1 MTKEE
6 LASWALAN
14 GWQQIGDAICLVRPA
29 KPTEA
34 IVRLVFKA
42 TVAQIEIKKP
52 SGKWDKV
59 AGEAYAKIGRPNNT
73 GTRLLCVSGDVV
85 KPGYYEFPCGA
96 ITLGQLIYNVCGG
109 IRNGRRLK
117 AVIPGGSSAK
127 VLRAGEVFKIKEKD
141 SQGNMVDRE
150 VKLEDLR
157 MDFDSL
163 AAAGSMAGSGGVIV
177 MDDSRDM
184 VECLANISTFYAHES
199 CGQCTPCREGVLWLK
214 KILSRIADG
223 QGRDNDPG
231 LLKDVADRIAGRTIC
246 AFGEAAAWP
255 VQSFLGK
262 FKEEFQ
268 LRIRR
273 NGAAA
278 KRDTVSLTH

>member
-1 MTKEE
+1 
-6 LASWALAN
+6 
-14 GWQQIGDAICLVRPA
+14 
-29 KPTEA
+29 
-34 IVRLVFKA
+34 
-42 TVAQIEIKKP
+42 
-52 SGKWDKV
+52 
-59 AGEAYAKIGRPNNT
+59 
-73 GTRLLCVSGDVV
+73 
-85 KPGYYEFPCGA
+85 
-96 ITLGQLIYNVCGG
+96 
-109 IRNGRRLK
+109 
-117 AVIPGGSSAK
+117 
-127 VLRAGEVFKIKEKD
+127 
-141 SQGNMVDRE
+141 
-150 VKLEDLR
+150 
-157 MDFDSL
+157 
-163 AAAGSMAGSGGVIV
+163 
-177 MDDSRDM
+177 
-184 VECLANISTFYAHES
+184 
-199 CGQCTPCREGVLWLK
+199 LK